1 MRSNKH
7 NAALPPDYIPYQLR
21 TRITQI
27 DPKLDV
33 FWQQHLHEIFTRITP
48 QERKNIAEQLL
59 TPNNIFWNSDK
70 KVFEYRDSLNLSFSQ
85 ICANIPAK
93 FKNFKSMAKK
103 VQASLEDL
111 DIERDALKIAD
122 YLEQTLHTIAEFN
135 TEDDLELQ
143 IQKQRFRRAF
153 IYVAGDIIRH
163 KRELI
168 LPETAR
174 KLSSDE
180 VKVFINEVFLKH
192 QVLGYWFK
200 TMRQRQL
207 KEFHQ
212 PLIREYLASVQKTLQ
227 LEVVPASGYIFII
240 APMAEYSADLFTI
253 RRFLLEDLLFDRTLL
268 LNGIALP
275 TANLDNPTPAF
286 EDAFKRQIQCIV
298 TLEGMVRPTVMDFVE
313 KLNDYHED
321 HLLPLLFGPFI
332 LKESLEN
339 EIANRLK
346 KYEQRLCY
354 GILEPLAQTMRRLP
368 NSPEEFDYL
377 YISMRQLMGN
387 IVSTFQDFQ
396 TQPAIANSPA
406 SAKRQAAILFARL
419 VAYTALLEKRRS
431 EIFTKLNDYEWKENH
446 KKTYT
451 WINYARSV
459 AKKYIK
465 EYVQRHDAVVK
476 QEALV
481 KKPENFFDKI
491 FKNKKKQIDA
501 LNEKKK
507 ALRKIQ
513 YAAHMKLLY
522 LPDDI
527 KAQTVNMEFDTQVV
541 SDGTMRTYAFPNGD
555 NGISAL
561 PSTFSLPENRLQFDL
576 RAFARQFGIS
586 PDGKSSS
593 KDDDEDDG
601 E

>member
-93 FKNFKSMAKK
+93 FKKFKSMAKK

-122 YLEQTLHTIAEFN
+122 YLEQTLHTIAEFD

-168 LPETAR
+168 LPDNVR
-174 KLSSDE
+174 KLSSDV

-207 KEFHQ
+207 REYRQ
-212 PLIREYLASVQKTLQ
+212 PLVGEYLASVQKSLQ

-253 RRFLLEDLLFDRTLL
+253 RRFLQEDLLFNRTLL
-268 LNGIALP
+268 LNG
-275 TANLDNPTPAF
+275 
-286 EDAFKRQIQCIV
+286 
-298 TLEGMVRPTVMDFVE
+298 
-313 KLNDYHED
+313 
-321 HLLPLLFGPFI
+321 
-332 LKESLEN
+332 
-339 EIANRLK
+339 
-346 KYEQRLCY
+346 
-354 GILEPLAQTMRRLP
+354 
-368 NSPEEFDYL
+368 
-377 YISMRQLMGN
+377 
-387 IVSTFQDFQ
+387 
-396 TQPAIANSPA
+396 
-406 SAKRQAAILFARL
+406 
-419 VAYTALLEKRRS
+419 
-431 EIFTKLNDYEWKENH
+431 
-446 KKTYT
+446 
-451 WINYARSV
+451 
-459 AKKYIK
+459 
-465 EYVQRHDAVVK
+465 
-476 QEALV
+476 
-481 KKPENFFDKI
+481 
-491 FKNKKKQIDA
+491 
-501 LNEKKK
+501 
-507 ALRKIQ
+507 
-513 YAAHMKLLY
+513 
-522 LPDDI
+522 
-527 KAQTVNMEFDTQVV
+527 
-541 SDGTMRTYAFPNGD
+541 
-555 NGISAL
+555 
-561 PSTFSLPENRLQFDL
+561 
-576 RAFARQFGIS
+576 
-586 PDGKSSS
+586 
-593 KDDDEDDG
+593 
-601 E
+601 